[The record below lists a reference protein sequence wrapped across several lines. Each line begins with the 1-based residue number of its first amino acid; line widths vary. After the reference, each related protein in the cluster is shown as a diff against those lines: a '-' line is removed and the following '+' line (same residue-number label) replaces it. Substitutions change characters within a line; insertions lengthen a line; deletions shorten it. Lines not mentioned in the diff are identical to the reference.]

1 MGDGGSREAMT
12 ERTTLYERWWY
23 LFRLICTLRSAIE
36 MYVAIDR
43 RGRNGIDIYWSSLDA
58 AERKIYVRIVRQAM
72 NEAWHKARSEAA
84 LRALAQDDDLDFRP
98 KP

>member
-1 MGDGGSREAMT
+1 MT
-12 ERTTLYERWWY
+12 ERVTLYERWWN
-23 LFRLICTLRSAIE
+23 FRRRIWTVLSAIE
-36 MYVAIDR
+36 LYVALGR
-43 RGRNGIDIYWSSLDA
+43 RGRNGIDIYWSSLGA